1 MSEEQTHSNPPPESN
16 PEDTPPC
23 KSCLSRRK
31 FVAMTGLGAVGVGYA
46 AGMAYPIYRYLVDP
60 AERAEAEA
68 AITEIAIPKAELPPI
83 GQSKTVKFG
92 IRPALIIHHD
102 DGSWTCF
109 DAVCTHLGCTVAFQ
123 PEHKRIYCA
132 CHGGQYDMNTGE
144 NVAGPPPRPLKVF
157 NVEETDEQLI
167 IRRA

>member
-1 MSEEQTHSNPPPESN
+1 MSEEHPQLNEIPEADSAGV
-16 PEDTPPC
+16 PACEGC
-23 KSCLSRRK
+23 VSRRE
-31 FVAMTGLGAVGVGYA
+31 FVAVAGLGAVGAGYA

-60 AERAEAEA
+60 AKRAEAEA
-68 AITEIAIPKAELPPI
+68 AITEIAIAKADLPPV

-92 IRPALIIHHD
+92 IRPALIIHHE
-102 DGSWTCF
+102 DGHYTCF
-109 DAVCTHLGCTVAFQ
+109 EAVCTHLGCTVAFQ
-123 PEHKRIYCA
+123 PEQKRIYCA

-167 IRRA
+167 IRRV